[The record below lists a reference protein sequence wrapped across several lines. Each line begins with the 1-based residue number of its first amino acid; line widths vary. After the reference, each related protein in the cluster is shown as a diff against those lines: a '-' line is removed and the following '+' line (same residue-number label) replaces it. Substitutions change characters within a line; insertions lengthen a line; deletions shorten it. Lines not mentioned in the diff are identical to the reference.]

1 MSKYQMWQRPEFK
14 RPYDIHPIWR
24 VIGCVLIPLLLVIA
38 YAAATLIVQHG
49 AAEGWPVLS
58 LFVIRFP
65 LSVWKVPVL
74 ANICR
79 WLLDRPYLPAVLVL
93 FFLLALFLFS
103 LLSTVYAI
111 AYRVVGPPPYT
122 PLDAPPPPRRARP
135 YRR

>member
-14 RPYDIHPIWR
+14 RPYDIHPVWR

-49 AAEGWPVLS
+49 VAEGWPVLS

-65 LSVWKVPVL
+65 PSVWKVPVL
-74 ANICR
+74 ADICR
-79 WLLDRPYLPAVLVL
+79 WLLGRPYLPAVLVL

-103 LLSTVYAI
+103 ILSTIYAI